1 MVVFMA
7 KVLWACTPAPHPPP
21 TARHSLWDA
30 LVCIY
35 VVVLECRAVYDAP
48 GDTLD
53 AYKRVYRLE
62 LVAVVRPVAT
72 RSYVTDSPVASAS
85 PVYLLVPDWSLLSC
99 ICGARVRP
107 RRVLLTRVTGLSPYL
122 LDFVDAGWTSFSR
135 RPRPID
141 DLWATSYGLRGFLLE
156 GL

>member
-1 MVVFMA
+1 TRVSSR
-7 KVLWACTPAPHPPP
+7 L
-21 TARHSLWDA
+21 RRS
-30 LVCIY
+30 
-35 VVVLECRAVYDAP
+35 R
-48 GDTLD
+48 DTLD

-141 DLWATSYGLRGFLLE
+141 DLWQHPMVYVVFLLE
-156 GL
+156 RSKVCRVGWTRVRRYLRVSVIMLW